1 MKAKQLR
8 RYEIP
13 LEILLRKI
21 KTNVL
26 GASKQLT
33 NDNEILKEIIYF
45 QENRKVFNKL
55 QIK

>member
-8 RYEIP
+8 SYEIP

-26 GASKQLT
+26 GASKQLA

>member
-1 MKAKQLR
+1 MRAKQLGSQ
-8 RYEIP
+8 EIP
-13 LEILLRKI
+13 LEILLIKI
-21 KTNVL
+21 KTNAL
-26 GASKQLT
+26 GTSKQLT